1 MASPFQVGLGAEF
14 VSRGL
19 FITPHETKTAN
30 LASVSTTV
38 DRRSSLSLEFPCTVV
53 TKRGVSK
60 RIEREATRQWLTA
73 IASDVIST
81 HTAGRGGTTAAGSGL
96 TDEAGERVDGTAAG
110 DSLEPSWSAVVR
122 HIARLPTPQR
132 EVLELRFRDALSYA
146 EIASR
151 LQLPLGTVHSRMAR
165 AKELIRTRVDDR
177 SPAVDETRKSGD
189 SVSPNPTPHGSRD
202 QPPSKDLTA
211 GGQTGC

>member
-1 MASPFQVGLGAEF
+1 
-14 VSRGL
+14 
-19 FITPHETKTAN
+19 
-30 LASVSTTV
+30 
-38 DRRSSLSLEFPCTVV
+38 
-53 TKRGVSK
+53 
-60 RIEREATRQWLTA
+60 
-73 IASDVIST
+73 
-81 HTAGRGGTTAAGSGL
+81 
-96 TDEAGERVDGTAAG
+96 
-110 DSLEPSWSAVVR
+110 VVR

-189 SVSPNPTPHGSRD
+189 SVSPNPTPHESRD